1 MLSKQI
7 RMLASRV
14 TKIRVGDFA
23 ELRKTFTMEEV
34 KSFAA
39 LSGDDNPLHTDETY
53 AATTRF
59 GRCIVHGVLMNSL
72 VSAVMGAK
80 LPGVGTIYLSQEIS
94 FKAPL
99 YVGEEAV
106 ARVEVLDIRKDKP
119 IVTFL
124 TQCLSGDGRVLM
136 DGKGKVVIPP
146 ETHARSV

>member
-59 GRCIVHGVLMNSL
+59 GRCIVHGVLMNRSVIL
-72 VSAVMGAK
+72 LYISVPVSYTLSK
-80 LPGVGTIYLSQEIS
+80 SKFIYSFFVIS
-94 FKAPL
+94 FSPNFW
-99 YVGEEAV
+99 GGD
-106 ARVEVLDIRKDKP
+106 VECGFGKP
-119 IVTFL
+119 
-124 TQCLSGDGRVLM
+124 
-136 DGKGKVVIPP
+136 K
-146 ETHARSV
+146 